1 MGHNRRSFH
10 RIFSSDALWE
20 YHAVKLTIL
29 RSFLVLFFVVSAIAS
44 KTDAIPLEKN
54 PMKRRNLTYLQL
66 RKVSRK
72 AHFIRVL
79 S

>member
-20 YHAVKLTIL
+20 YHVVKLAIW
-29 RSFLVLFFVVSAIAS
+29 RSFLVLFFVVSAIAF
-44 KTDAIPLEKN
+44 KTDAIPLEQN
-54 PMKRRNLTYLQL
+54 PMKRGILTYLQL

>member
-1 MGHNRRSFH
+1 MGHNRRLFH
-10 RIFSSDALWE
+10 CICSSDPLWE
-20 YHAVKLTIL
+20 YHAVKFAIW

-44 KTDAIPLEKN
+44 KTDAIPLEKKR
-54 PMKRRNLTYLQL
+54 MKRRILTYLQL

>member
-1 MGHNRRSFH
+1 MGHNRRSIH
-10 RIFSSDALWE
+10 CIFSSDAMWE
-20 YHAVKLTIL
+20 YHAVKLAIW

-44 KTDAIPLEKN
+44 KMDAIPLEKN
-54 PMKRRNLTYLQL
+54 HMKRRILTYLQL